1 MKRTYLLA
9 LVCGALTLGASA
21 SAHHSFAATYLIN
34 DEQTVEGTLVA
45 FLYRNPHAFL
55 HLNVTDEQGETV
67 RWAVEW
73 GGATTLTGENVTR
86 DTLKPGDHVVI
97 TGNPGR
103 DPQDHRLRLRS
114 IERTSDGW
122 SWSGD
127 FD

>member
-1 MKRTYLLA
+1 MKHAFLLT
-9 LVCGALTLGASA
+9 VIFGALTLGASA
-21 SAHHSFAATYLIN
+21 GAHHSFAATYLIN
-34 DEQTVEGTLVA
+34 DEATVEGTLVA

-55 HLNVTDEQGETV
+55 HLNVTDEAGETV

-73 GGATTLTGENVTR
+73 GGATSLTGENVTR
-86 DTLKPGDHVVI
+86 DTLKPGDQVVI

-114 IERTSDGW
+114 IERPADGW
-122 SWSGD
+122 AWSGD

>member
-1 MKRTYLLA
+1 MKRAYLLA
-9 LVCGALTLGASA
+9 FVCGALTLGVSA

-55 HLNVTDEQGETV
+55 HLNVTDEQGDTV

-103 DPQDHRLRLRS
+103 DPQDHRLRLQS

>member
-1 MKRTYLLA
+1 MKRAFLLG

-55 HLNVTDEQGETV
+55 HLNVTDEEGQTV

-86 DTLKPGDHVVI
+86 ETLKPGDQVVI

-114 IERTSDGW
+114 IERPSDGW
-122 SWSGD
+122 AWSGD

>member
-9 LVCGALTLGASA
+9 IFCSALTLGVSA

-55 HLNVTDEQGETV
+55 HLNVTDEQGDTV

-86 DTLKPGDHVVI
+86 ETLKPGDQVVI

-114 IERTSDGW
+114 IERPSDGW
-122 SWSGD
+122 AWSGD

>member
-1 MKRTYLLA
+1 MKRAFLLG

-55 HLNVTDEQGETV
+55 HLNVTDEEGETV

-86 DTLKPGDHVVI
+86 ETLKPGDQVVI

-114 IERTSDGW
+114 IERPSDGW
-122 SWSGD
+122 AWSGD